1 MAVFRARQ
9 VARIRDA
16 VAAGRQAVRQ
26 VGTPDPLVF
35 ARAFVEAGG
44 PQVPGDP
51 STEASAA
58 LGEQLLAGLA
68 AGQSRADGD
77 PALDRELQRARA
89 EAQWA
94 MALDDDRIVGFL
106 LDLPA
111 EALETPTVEAMAH
124 QSQGLG
130 PGVFRKADILVLQPD
145 CDGARFIP
153 VTDHDIE
160 C

>member
-9 VARIRDA
+9 VARIREA
-16 VAAGRQAVRQ
+16 IASGRQAVRRA
-26 VGTPDPLVF
+26 GTADARVF

-44 PQVPGDP
+44 AQVPGDP
-51 STEASAA
+51 SAEASAA
-58 LGEQLLAGLA
+58 LGERLLASLA
-68 AGQSRADGD
+68 AGDTGSDTD
-77 PALDRELQRARA
+77 PALNRELQRAHA
-89 EAQWA
+89 EAHWA
-94 MALDDDRIVGFL
+94 LALDDDRIVGFL

-130 PGVFRKADILVLQPD
+130 PGVFRKADILVLQPE

>member
-9 VARIRDA
+9 VACIREA
-16 VAAGRQAVRQ
+16 VSVGREAVRAAGKA
-26 VGTPDPLVF
+26 DALIF

-44 PQVPGDP
+44 AQVPGD
-51 STEASAA
+51 TSAAAAQA
-58 LGEQLLAGLA
+58 LGERLLAALA
-68 AGQSRADGD
+68 RGERSAPDD
-77 PALDRELQRARA
+77 PDLSRELQRVEL

-106 LDLPA
+106 LELP
-111 EALETPTVEAMAH
+111 ESALDSPTVEALAH

-130 PGVFRKADILVLQPD
+130 PGVVRKADVIVLQPD
-145 CDGARFIP
+145 CDGARFIALSE
-153 VTDHDIE
+153 HDIE

>member
-26 VGTPDPLVF
+26 SARPDRLTF
-35 ARAFVEAGG
+35 ARAFVDAGG
-44 PQVPGDP
+44 AQVPGDR
-51 STEASAA
+51 SGDASGA
-58 LGEQLLAGLA
+58 LGERLLTAVA
-68 AGQSRADGD
+68 SGQSAASTDAD
-77 PALDRELQRARA
+77 LERELQRVQT
-89 EAQWA
+89 ETDWA
-94 MALDDDRIVGFL
+94 LALDDERIIGFL
-106 LDLPA
+106 LDLPDSA
-111 EALETPTVEAMAH
+111 MDIPTVEALAH

-130 PGVFRKADILVLQPD
+130 PGIFRKADILVLQPE

-153 VTDHDIE
+153 VTEHDIE

>member
-16 VAAGRQAVRQ
+16 VVVGRQAVRAAAHA
-26 VGTPDPLVF
+26 DPCVF
-35 ARAFVEAGG
+35 ARAFVQAQGV
-44 PQVPGDP
+44 QVPGDP
-51 STEASAA
+51 SPEAAAA
-58 LGEQLLAGLA
+58 LAQRLLSALA
-68 AGQSRADGD
+68 NGVRQAPND
-77 PALDRELQRARA
+77 PDLQREIQRAHA

-94 MALDDDRIVGFL
+94 LSLDDDRVVGFL

-111 EALETPTVEAMAH
+111 AALENPTVEALAH

-130 PGVFRKADILVLQPD
+130 PGVFRKADVLVLQPE
-145 CDGARFIP
+145 CDGARFIA
-153 VTDHDIE
+153 VSEHDIE

>member
-9 VARIRDA
+9 VARIRDG
-16 VAAGRQAVRQ
+16 VVAGRNAVRAW
-26 VGTPDPLVF
+26 GKADAHVF
-35 ARAFVEAGG
+35 ARAFVDAGG
-44 PQVPGDP
+44 AQVPGDP
-51 STEASAA
+51 DASASAA
-58 LGEQLLAGLA
+58 LAKRLLKALGNGEPA
-68 AGQSRADGD
+68 APDD
-77 PALDRELQRARA
+77 PDLNRELQRAQA

-94 MALDDDRIVGFL
+94 LSLDDDHVVGFL

-111 EALETPTVEAMAH
+111 TALENPTVEALAH

-130 PGVFRKADILVLQPD
+130 PGVFRKADVLVLQPE

-153 VTDHDIE
+153 ISEHDIE

>member
-1 MAVFRARQ
+1 MAVFKARQ

-16 VAAGRQAVRQ
+16 VALGRAAVRRT
-26 VGTPDPLVF
+26 GGWEPLIF
-35 ARAFVEAGG
+35 ARAYVEAGG

-51 STEASAA
+51 STAASES
-58 LGEQLLAGLA
+58 LGQRLLAWLA
-68 AGQSRADGD
+68 DSEVPPADDADLAREVSRCVSETRW
-77 PALDRELQRARA
+77 ALS
-89 EAQWA
+89 
-94 MALDDDRIVGFL
+94 LDDDGIVGFL
-106 LDLPA
+106 LDLPE
-111 EALETPTVEAMAH
+111 EALENPTVEALAH

-130 PGVFRKADILVLQPD
+130 PGVFRKADILVLQPE